1 MLLHL
6 DFSSGVPI
14 YQQIRNQIVLGIAS
28 GSLPPGQRLPTI
40 RGLAEEAGINM
51 MTVNKAYQL
60 LKQEGIFRPTG
71 AAGLWCAPGW
81 E

>member
-28 GSLPPGQRLPTI
+28 GSLPPGQWRYLTE
-40 RGLAEEAGINM
+40 AEVSA
-51 MTVNKAYQL
+51 
-60 LKQEGIFRPTG
+60 LKGSER
-71 AAGLWCAPGW
+71 

>member
-28 GSLPPGQRLPTI
+28 GSLPPGTAAAHHSRAGG
-40 RGLAEEAGINM
+40 RGG
-51 MTVNKAYQL
+51 Y
-60 LKQEGIFRPTG
+60 
-71 AAGLWCAPGW
+71 
-81 E
+81 